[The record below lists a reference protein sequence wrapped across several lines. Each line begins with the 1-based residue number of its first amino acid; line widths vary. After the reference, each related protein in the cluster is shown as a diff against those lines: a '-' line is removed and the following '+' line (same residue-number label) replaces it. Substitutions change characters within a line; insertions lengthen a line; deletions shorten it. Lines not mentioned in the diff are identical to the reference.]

1 MRLKVTMARHWQT
14 SLSRPIRLPDDREL
28 STLADCGRLLL
39 RRFAAGEGGPSL
51 DAAFQALIGAA
62 EAGRPEDVAFAERKM
77 RLFFD
82 ARALL

>member
-1 MRLKVTMARHWQT
+1 MARHWQT
-14 SLSRPIRLPDDREL
+14 PLGRPIWRPDGPEL

-62 EAGRPEDVAFAERKM
+62 EAARPEDVALAERKV
-77 RLFFD
+77 RLFVH
-82 ARALL
+82 ARVLL